1 MKIKKDRD
9 ELIDDLISEI
19 ASVYKGN
26 DWLVVK
32 KYVLR
37 YLAPIHK
44 TNFSTRHHISKKHS
58 LNEFELN
65 LIDKYYK
72 QYNIRLIL
80 DESKTHKTK

>member
-1 MKIKKDRD
+1 MKNNKTCE
-9 ELIDDLISEI
+9 ELIKELMHEI
-19 ASVYKGN
+19 GDVYKGN

-32 KYVLR
+32 KYMLR

-44 TNFSTRHHISKKHS
+44 TNFSTRHHISKKHT
-58 LNEFELN
+58 LNNFELD

-80 DESKTHKTK
+80 DENKTHKSK